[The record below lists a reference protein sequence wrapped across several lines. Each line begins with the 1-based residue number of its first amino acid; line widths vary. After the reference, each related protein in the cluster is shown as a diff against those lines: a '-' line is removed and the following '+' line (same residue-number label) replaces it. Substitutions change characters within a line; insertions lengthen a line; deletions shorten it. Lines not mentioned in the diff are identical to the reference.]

1 MIDAESLELLSV
13 VARTGS
19 YSAAARALQ
28 LTQPGV
34 TYQIRRLERSL
45 GAPVTVRMGR
55 SMQLTALGEMVL
67 SYAQPA
73 LEELRATERRIAA
86 AVGEGIGLVRLAA
99 FPSGNATIVATALAQ
114 LRHEHPQ
121 IEVRIET
128 AEQPR
133 AYQIVRA
140 GEVDLALTY
149 RWGDSDDVPT
159 PGVVDGLQHLSVL
172 TEPMSLLLPRDHPS
186 AGRKVLA
193 VAELPDAHWLLGSE
207 RFARMLQ
214 ALYAP
219 TGIEPHIQIV
229 ADDYV
234 AMQAF
239 AAAGLGLT
247 LLPELAL
254 RAHRHHALVART
266 LAHWPQRRL
275 YIDFWPDQQR
285 VPAVR
290 AVIDALRRAPESL
303 NLSGAP
309 SLGSAD
315 EVKAGSN
322 RS

>member
-1 MIDAESLELLSV
+1 MIDATSLELLSL

-28 LTQPGV
+28 MTQPGV

-67 SYAQPA
+67 EFAQPA
-73 LEELRATERRIAA
+73 LEELRAMERRIAA
-86 AVGEGIGLVRLAA
+86 AVGEGVGLVRLVA

-114 LRHEHPQ
+114 LRQEHPQ
-121 IEVRIET
+121 IEVRVAT

-133 AYQIVRA
+133 AYEIVRS
-140 GEVDLALTY
+140 GEADLALTY
-149 RWGDSDDVPT
+149 RFGDGDDVPS
-159 PGVVDGLQHLSVL
+159 PGQIDGLRHLDVM
-172 TEPMSLLLPRDHPS
+172 TEPISLLMPRDHPG
-186 AGRKVLA
+186 AGRQLLD
-193 VAELPDAHWLLGSE
+193 VAELPDARWLLGSQ
-207 RFARMLQ
+207 RFARLLQ

-219 TGIEPHIQIV
+219 TGVDPQIQIV

-234 AMQAF
+234 AMQSF

-247 LLPELAL
+247 LLPELAV

-266 LAHWPQRRL
+266 LVGWPQRRL
-275 YIDFWPDQQR
+275 SIDFWPDQER

-290 AVIDALRRAPESL
+290 AVIEALRQAPKTL
-303 NLSGAP
+303 NLTSRSTRG
-309 SLGSAD
+309 STGGGSA
-315 EVKAGSN
+315 GN
-322 RS
+322 G